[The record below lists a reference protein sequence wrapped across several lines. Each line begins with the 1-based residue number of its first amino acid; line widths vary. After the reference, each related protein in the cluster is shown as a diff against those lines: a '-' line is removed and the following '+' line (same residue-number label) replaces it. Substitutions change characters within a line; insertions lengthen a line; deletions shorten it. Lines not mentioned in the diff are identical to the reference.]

1 MTKCLEILSLLHA
14 AWGRKDLMLFPQGAL
29 QLVKDLLW
37 CILKD
42 IAYALAGKVMISMYW
57 LGEMRKVNDGSAS
70 FIISCIRFLYH
81 KNTF

>member
-1 MTKCLEILSLLHA
+1 M
-14 AWGRKDLMLFPQGAL
+14 
-29 QLVKDLLW
+29 KDLLW